1 MLKLKTAAPSVEQLE
16 TALADRQRELAE
28 RKADF
33 RDARLKWDDAK
44 ALAAEDETSRQRE
57 QAVEAAYADVR
68 KTSDA
73 VEKATLAVQASER
86 ELEVARTK
94 PQRQESAQRLNADA
108 DVLEKAIAG
117 LRKPLAELIEAVD
130 GASHPEVAHE
140 PGPMIFA
147 TQVSNLWQAL
157 TGPDGA
163 NFASAIR
170 QLGERIKNGE
180 ADYRLRQ
187 TIAEEAASLRK
198 VG

>member
-1 MLKLKTAAPSVEQLE
+1 MRSKRPRSPCRHPSASLRWLVP
-16 TALADRQRELAE
+16 
-28 RKADF
+28 
-33 RDARLKWDDAK
+33 
-44 ALAAEDETSRQRE
+44 SRSGR
-57 QAVEAAYADVR
+57 
-68 KTSDA
+68 
-73 VEKATLAVQASER
+73 
-86 ELEVARTK
+86 
-94 PQRQESAQRLNADA
+94 ESAQRLNADA